1 MSRRS
6 RSSLCF
12 VLALLAVGVVRAQ
25 ADTQPMPGQSDGERG
40 GLKPKTPTSDDFG
53 LNAPLVSVDRFSDAA
68 GTLFRRSADPSL
80 PAPGAAFSFDDPRF
94 VVPVTGPGGLRG
106 VCYNLDAR
114 PARPHRYYVFYDTIG
129 NYRIGQFPVIDT
141 VPGDPGYSDIWD
153 IWKVV
158 TPNSFREP
166 HWLRSAAEVEKLIA
180 DPSSGYVARSTGI
193 FLNGPI
199 VPEGTTASRKGEG
212 RAGSAT
218 TLYAW
223 YNGKRA
229 PLLYLE
235 GRFHLDADGTVP
247 VGKAIAA
254 EAADSPARVSLSRE
268 SWPKSPGYTPLVTA
282 VTVAGRPRL
291 PGTVNCPIVGS
302 DNP

>member
-6 RSSLCF
+6 RSSLGF
-12 VLALLAVGVVRAQ
+12 VLALLAVGAVRAQ
-25 ADTQPMPGQSDGERG
+25 ADTQPLPGQSDGERG
-40 GLKPKTPTSDDFG
+40 GLKSKAPTGDDFG
-53 LNAPLVSVDRFSDAA
+53 LNAPLVPVDRFSDAA

-80 PAPGAAFSFDDPRF
+80 PAPGAAFSFDDPKF

-114 PARPHRYYVFYDTIG
+114 PARPHRYYVFYDSIG

-158 TPNSFREP
+158 TPDSFRETN
-166 HWLRSAAEVEKLIA
+166 WLRSAAAVEKLIA

-212 RAGSAT
+212 RAGSAA

-247 VGKAIAA
+247 VGKATATDT
-254 EAADSPARVSLSRE
+254 ADSPARVSLSRG
-268 SWPKSPGYTPLVTA
+268 SWPRSPGYTPLISA
-282 VTVAGRPRL
+282 VDVAGRPRL
-291 PGTVNCPIVGS
+291 PGTVNCPIVGT

>member
-158 TPNSFREP
+158 TPNSFRETN
-166 HWLRSAAEVEKLIA
+166 WLRSAAEVEKLIA

-199 VPEGTTASRKGEG
+199 VPEGTSASR
-212 RAGSAT
+212 
-218 TLYAW
+218 W
-223 YNGKRA
+223 KR
-229 PLLYLE
+229 P
-235 GRFHLDADGTVP
+235 
-247 VGKAIAA
+247 
-254 EAADSPARVSLSRE
+254 SR
-268 SWPKSPGYTPLVTA
+268 
-282 VTVAGRPRL
+282 
-291 PGTVNCPIVGS
+291 
-302 DNP
+302 